1 MECINKCNKIINTY
15 NFNNGQ
21 QQQLGGQAEPHQS
34 ALHATAGRELGDPQH
49 LVVHVETHQAV
60 LQSHQAPGLLQ
71 GCALGEPQYLG
82 DPQYLGVYAIWIQC
96 SHNVSNAYNA
106 ITQLMYI
113 LCQ

>member
-1 MECINKCNKIINTY
+1 MSVWATAAARPTSLPYMLLYHLAYGRE
-15 NFNNGQ
+15 FGQ
-21 QQQLGGQAEPHQS
+21 QQQLGGQAEPHQP

-82 DPQYLGVYAIWIQC
+82 DPQYLGVYAIWIEC
-96 SHNVSNAYNA
+96 SHNVSNA
-106 ITQLMYI
+106 
-113 LCQ
+113 